1 MAGRPKIFDK
11 KEVVDKAADL
21 FWSKGYEAAS
31 TDDLLAAMGIGKGS
45 FYLAFPDGKRE
56 LFEKALEQFHNHTLV
71 KLQAALEK
79 TDKPAEQIRKFF
91 RDIAHAPKEEH
102 AKGCFMGNTVAE
114 LSNIDNQLKLK
125 AVKRLKQLEE
135 LFYTAVRK
143 ALENGELKTKED
155 PAVLARY
162 LMTMWNGLNIT
173 RRIYTDSGILA
184 SLIEMQLKVLH

>member
-11 KEVVDKAADL
+11 KEVIDKAAGL
-21 FWSKGYEAAS
+21 FWSRGYEAAS
-31 TDDLLAAMGIGKGS
+31 TDELLAAMGIGKGS

-56 LFEKALEQFHNHTLV
+56 LFEKALEQFNNHTLV

-79 TDKPAEQIRKFF
+79 TDKPAAEIRKFF
-91 RDIAHAPKEEH
+91 RDMAHAPKEEH
-102 AKGCFMGNTVAE
+102 TKGCFMGNTVAE
-114 LSNIDNQLKLK
+114 LSNIDHQLKLK

-135 LFYTAVRK
+135 LFYHAVIK

-162 LMTMWNGLNIT
+162 LLTMWNGLNIT
-173 RRIYTDSGILA
+173 RRIYTDAGILT
-184 SLIEMQLKVLH
+184 SLIEMQLKVLR